1 METQNGDT
9 EEKIIQWTEPSLYV
23 PGLYYEFSYNEENSS
38 FYFTPKTNLIFTTWE
53 HQDFSH

>member
-9 EEKIIQWTEPSLYV
+9 KEKIIQWTEPSLYV

-38 FYFTPKTNLIFTTWE
+38 FYFTPKY
-53 HQDFSH
+53 